1 MKIEKLYLDYLP
13 LIKSIASKYRK
24 EGVPFEDLI
33 QEGFLGLLEAEK
45 RFNTS
50 RKVKFSTYAFYWI
63 KKRILEAVRKEKIQ
77 SLNSLELKDEIIA
90 NPIIEKTYESKE
102 LDIFLDKNLSSLE
115 QKIFKLYFQEGKSL
129 SLIAKELNMCR
140 EKVRQIKY
148 LLLRKIK
155 INQKLTEDLYVVNR
169 LSV

>member
-1 MKIEKLYLDYLP
+1 MKIEKLYQDYLP

-155 INQKLTEDLYVVNR
+155 INQKLTEDLYAVNR
-169 LSV
+169 

>member
-1 MKIEKLYLDYLP
+1 MKIEKLYQDYLP